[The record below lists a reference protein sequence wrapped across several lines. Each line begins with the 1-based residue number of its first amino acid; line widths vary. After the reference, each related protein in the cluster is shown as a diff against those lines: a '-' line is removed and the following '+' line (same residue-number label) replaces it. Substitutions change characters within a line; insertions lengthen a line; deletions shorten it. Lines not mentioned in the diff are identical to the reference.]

1 MNEEHTPIMLSLK
14 EASEKSGLSYSALR
28 LMCIRNE
35 IVHIRVGRKYLI
47 NWARL
52 VEYLGGSASVE
63 ITEGVAC
70 QS

>member
-1 MNEEHTPIMLSLK
+1 MAEIYTPIMLSLK

-35 IVHIRVGRKYLI
+35 IIHIRVGRKYLI

-52 VEYLGGSASVE
+52 VDYLGGSASAE

-70 QS
+70 QH